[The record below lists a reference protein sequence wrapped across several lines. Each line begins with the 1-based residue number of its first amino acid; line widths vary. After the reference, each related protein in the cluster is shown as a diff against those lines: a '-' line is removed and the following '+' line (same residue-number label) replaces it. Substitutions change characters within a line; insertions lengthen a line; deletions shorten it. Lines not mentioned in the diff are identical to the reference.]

1 MEAFLGVDNIL
12 NSMRV
17 DWVRSWYADRP
28 GTSGIRIGVRILNEL
43 LSDN

>member
-1 MEAFLGVDNIL
+1 
-12 NSMRV
+12 MRV